1 MFQMLK
7 VRRARKAAVAL
18 INPLVER
25 SRWRFHG
32 IPELV
37 WLDPYLIGFLGMLIT
52 LIAQREVRS
61 IGGQALGLVQLDAW
75 EQITG
80 TEIVNVGEEICLL
93 SANGDAAFQSGCVN
107 AQQMFFAMEQERD
120 VDAFSGDGN
129 VSSAVDLQT
138 TSVGQL
144 WARYFEERVLE
155 TGGPAIEAR

>member
-52 LIAQREVRS
+52 LIAQKEVRS

-93 SANGDAAFQSGCVN
+93 SANGDATFQSGCID
-107 AQQMFFAMEQERD
+107 AQQMFIAMEQERHSD
-120 VDAFSGDGN
+120 ELPGDGDDSP
-129 VSSAVDLQT
+129 VVDLQM

-144 WARYFEERVLE
+144 WARFFEERVLE
-155 TGGPAIEAR
+155 AGGSAMEAR